1 MESNKE
7 LIEAKIYFASGQLEK
22 SVEAFSAA
30 EKKGSD
36 VLDVCLS
43 RGAVQ
48 MARGKYKEAKGD
60 FTRVL
65 EDDNDNERA
74 YYFRGIALFA
84 IGDYEGAI
92 KDLSSS
98 LTRNNNRGI
107 AHLIRGVA
115 YAELGQE
122 EYATLDLNSAKA
134 FSSEEFKSFKKLFG
148 NLPTPFTKTKEL
160 IARENAP
167 WNNLLH
173 GDSAKKLIDLLK

>member
-1 MESNKE
+1 MASNKE

-30 EKKGSD
+30 EEKGSD
-36 VLDVCLS
+36 MIDVCLS

-48 MARGKYKEAKGD
+48 MARKKYQEAKDD

-84 IGDYEGAI
+84 MGDYEGAI
-92 KDLSSS
+92 EDLSSS

-107 AHLIRGVA
+107 AHLVRGVA

-122 EYATLDLNSAKA
+122 DYATLDLNSAKA

-148 NLPTPFTKTKEL
+148 NLPTPFTKTREL

-173 GDSAKKLIDLLK
+173 EESAKKLLELLQ